1 MGELNKGKIVW
12 AENSTFRDLFFFF
25 FFFNYLFSCAVSWLL
40 YVI

>member
-25 FFFNYLFSCAVSWLL
+25 FFLIIYLAVLCL
-40 YVI
+40 GCCM